1 MDSDPVDGYYI
12 VTQVLDDAAIF
23 LWTVAGIRQKKED

>member
-1 MDSDPVDGYYI
+1 MDSDPEDGCHMVIAIVDNP
-12 VTQVLDDAAIF
+12 AI

>member
-1 MDSDPVDGYYI
+1 MDSDPGDGYHI
-12 VTQVLDDAAIF
+12 VVTVLDDPAI